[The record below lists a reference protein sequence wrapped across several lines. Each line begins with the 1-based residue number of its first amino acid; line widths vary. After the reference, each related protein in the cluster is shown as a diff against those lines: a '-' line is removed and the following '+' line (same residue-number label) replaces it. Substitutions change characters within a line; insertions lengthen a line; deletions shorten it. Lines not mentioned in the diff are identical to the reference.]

1 MGYAQFV
8 IWAGKQGFKY
18 GQKYLNKAWQE
29 ATKGGKVVLE
39 SQFPKLVNKAKDL
52 YKNFKTFDPKV
63 VPKTKVA
70 PKRDFIRKG
79 NEDIKNISEGMKPK
93 DGTVNLGDRIIKQM
107 QKEGK
112 KVTFDDL
119 VRIYGKKPPGKAD
132 GGRIDKPLPTRSRD
146 I

>member
-1 MGYAQFV
+1 
-8 IWAGKQGFKY
+8 
-18 GQKYLNKAWQE
+18 
-29 ATKGGKVVLE
+29 
-39 SQFPKLVNKAKDL
+39 
-52 YKNFKTFDPKV
+52 
-63 VPKTKVA
+63 
-70 PKRDFIRKG
+70 
-79 NEDIKNISEGMKPK
+79 MKPK

-132 GGRIDKPLPTRSRD
+132 GGRIDKALPTRSRD